1 MYCCSIMRML
11 NFTLFILC
19 LCCLYFYLRCIT
31 GRGAHTPWFLWLC
44 LSCLRIIFLISRFVR
59 WHFTHSFLRLNLC
72 LWGFVHA
79 RCVRHSALWLCLQCI
94 AVHTALLRRKFLSV
108 FVAPLAVI
116 VPTIVIVIIIIER
129 INFFI
134 IFCFYGLVRD
144 RGYTCLFL
152 FLMQRYAFSRCRQKC
167 FS

>member
-19 LCCLYFYLRCIT
+19 LCCLCIYLRCIT
-31 GRGAHTPWFLWLC
+31 GHWAHTPWFLWLC
-44 LSCLRIIFLISRFVR
+44 LSCLRIIFAILRFDIL
-59 WHFTHSFLRLNLC
+59 HFTHLSFLLNLC
-72 LWGFVHA
+72 LCGFVHA

-94 AVHTALLRRKFLSV
+94 AVHTVLPRRKFLSV

-152 FLMQRYAFSRCRQKC
+152 FLMQRYAFSRCCQRC